1 MTLLEKLSEI
11 QMNLR
16 VPKKRENSFGNFKY
30 RNLDDETEA
39 LKKYEKEYRVVLTFE
54 TEPLCIG
61 QAVYIKATAIL
72 YDLESQEKIEAS
84 AYAKEPPQPKA
95 KMDESQCTG
104 SATSYAKKYAFNGL
118 FLLDD
123 SIDPDSNQNIDSG
136 EPSTDAQIKQIEKLC
151 KIHNV
156 NLEELYKKHRVSKG
170 RPSAAQALLIL
181 NIFKKNFGDE

>member
-39 LKKYEKEYRVVLTFE
+39 FKKFESKYKVALTFD
-54 TEPLCIG
+54 TEPSCIG
-61 QAVYIKATAIL
+61 QAVYIKATVTL
-72 YDLESQEKIEAS
+72 HDLESQEKIVSS

-136 EPSTDAQIKQIEKLC
+136 EPASDAQVNQIEKLC
-151 KIHNV
+151 KTHNV
-156 NLEELYKKHRVSKG
+156 NKDELYRKHRVSKG
-170 RPSAAQALLIL
+170 RPSAAQAGLIL

>member
-72 YDLESQEKIEAS
+72 YDLESQEKNRG
-84 AYAKEPPQPKA
+84 
-95 KMDESQCTG
+95 QCICEGTTT
-104 SATSYAKKYAFNGL
+104 A
-118 FLLDD
+118 
-123 SIDPDSNQNIDSG
+123 
-136 EPSTDAQIKQIEKLC
+136 
-151 KIHNV
+151 
-156 NLEELYKKHRVSKG
+156 
-170 RPSAAQALLIL
+170 
-181 NIFKKNFGDE
+181 